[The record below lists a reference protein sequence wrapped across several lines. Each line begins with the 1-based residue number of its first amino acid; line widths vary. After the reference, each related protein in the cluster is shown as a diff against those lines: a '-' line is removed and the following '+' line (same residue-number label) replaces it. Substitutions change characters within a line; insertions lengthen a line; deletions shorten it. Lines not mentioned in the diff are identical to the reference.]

1 VTELS
6 KFWKVAYKNKGDE
19 EPTIL
24 SICFMSASLMAK
36 SIKEKEDADKR
47 KDRGVIN
54 LHARL

>member
-6 KFWKVAYKNKGDE
+6 KFWKVGYKKKGDE
-19 EPTIL
+19 EPNVL

-36 SIKEKEDADKR
+36 SIKEKEDADRR
-47 KDRGVIN
+47 KDRGVTN